1 METQKDWLS
10 YFERNRARRMLIPW
24 ECGIAVEPHL
34 RDPLI
39 RSLQRFQVG
48 EQGDGRYLRRGAAAT
63 GDPAY
68 AAAMALF
75 VEEEQEHA
83 RLLTRLI
90 EGLGGQLLRWHWSDV
105 CFVILRRLAGLRLE
119 LMVLLSAEL
128 IAKAYYRALYN
139 GTRDAV
145 LRMAF
150 AQILCDEVGHV
161 AFHCDTLNRAFAPL
175 APPAR
180 RLARG
185 IWRLMFG
192 IICLVVTIDHRP
204 VLRAVRVPASTFWR
218 DCGRIFDDAAA
229 RIFNP
234 DPAVEQPKAEIKAE

>member
-1 METQKDWLS
+1 MQTHQDWLS
-10 YFERNRARRMLIPW
+10 YFERNRARRTLIPW
-24 ECGIAVEPHL
+24 EWGIAVETHL

-48 EQGDGRYLRRGAAAT
+48 EQGDGRHLRTGAAAT

-68 AAAMALF
+68 VAAMALF
-75 VEEEQEHA
+75 VKEEQEHA
-83 RLLTRLI
+83 RLLARLI
-90 EGLGGQLLRWHWSDV
+90 EGLGGRLLRWHWSDV
-105 CFVILRRLAGLRLE
+105 CFVALRRVAGLRLE
-119 LMVLLSAEL
+119 LMVLLIAEM
-128 IAKAYYRALYN
+128 IAKAYYRAMYD

-161 AFHCDTLNRAFAPL
+161 AFHCDYLNRAFAPL

-185 IWRLMFG
+185 AWRLMYR
-192 IICLVVTIDHRP
+192 IVCLVVTIDHRR
-204 VLRAVRVPASTFWR
+204 VLRAVRVSPGAFWR

-234 DPAVEQPKAEIKAE
+234 NPAFEQPKADIKAD